1 MILPTMNSEEL
12 VREIMKDYPVVLRKG
27 EYALLELRRPA
38 IKSRDKHIQKF
49 YDYKSKNNNNWI
61 IMCDYYVKD
70 PSWVVVAHYVDKY
83 GLQAYMVDA
92 NQRTL
97 THYSGHFLE
106 RFNKR
111 FLHQP
116 EMSKTEI
123 LKRYLSKNA
132 SAYIEWLPDTEEHQ
146 KPFFGRSR
154 EGIILGSVEYLES
167 YHIVH
172 VRTFISNDMIHEGQ
186 QDRFDSTGEH
196 YKQYWDEVYKKRNM
210 EAFDE

>member
-1 MILPTMNSEEL
+1 
-12 VREIMKDYPVVLRKG
+12 
-27 EYALLELRRPA
+27 LLELRRPA
-38 IKSRDKHIQKF
+38 IKSRNKHIQKF

-106 RFNKR
+106 RFNER

-154 EGIILGSVEYLES
+154 EGIILGSVEYLEL

-186 QDRFDSTGEH
+186 QERFDSTGEH

>member
-1 MILPTMNSEEL
+1 
-12 VREIMKDYPVVLRKG
+12 
-27 EYALLELRRPA
+27 
-38 IKSRDKHIQKF
+38 
-49 YDYKSKNNNNWI
+49 
-61 IMCDYYVKD
+61 MCDYYVKD

-106 RFNKR
+106 RFSKR

-154 EGIILGSVEYLES
+154 EGIILGSVEYLKS
-167 YHIVH
+167 HHIVH
-172 VRTFISNDMIHEGQ
+172 VKTFISNDMIHEGQ
-186 QDRFDSTGEH
+186 QERFDSTGEH